1 MSDLWNSDKD
11 AKHHEEGSK
20 RLYASIDVKQRASE
34 IEAKMSSATAKPQL
48 TVAAAAPSKPQPK
61 STMPLLA
68 RASDDEHKKSP
79 REFRYKDSTDW
90 FAKT

>member
-48 TVAAAAPSKPQPK
+48 AVAAAAPSKPK

-68 RASDDEHKKSP
+68 RASDDVHKKSP
-79 REFRYKDSTDW
+79 REFKYKDSTDW